1 SHDRSFIRNM
11 ATRIVDL
18 DRGKLVTYPGN
29 YDQYLLEKEEALRVE
44 ELQNAEFDRKL
55 AQEEVWIRQ
64 GIKARRTRNEGRVRA
79 LKAMRR
85 ERGERREVMGTAK
98 MQVEEASR
106 SGKIVFEMEDV
117 CYQVDG
123 KQLVKDFSAQVLRG
137 DKIALIG
144 PNGCGKTTLLKLM
157 LGQLQADSGRI
168 HVGTKLE
175 VAYFDQHRAE
185 LDPDKTVMDNLAE
198 GKQEVMVNGKPRHVL
213 GYLQDFLFHPKRA
226 MTPVR
231 ALSGGERNRLLLA
244 RLFLKPS
251 NLLILDEPTNDLD
264 VETLELLEELID
276 SYQGTVLLVSHDRQF
291 VDNTVTECWIF
302 EGGGKI
308 GRYVGG
314 YHDARG
320 QQEQYVALKQPAVK
334 KTEEA
339 AAAKAETVKRSS
351 SKLSYKLQREL
362 EQLPQLLE
370 DLEAKLEALQ
380 TQVADASFFSQPHEQ
395 TQKVLADMAAAE
407 QELEQ
412 AFERW
417 EYLEALKNGG

>member
-1 SHDRSFIRNM
+1 
-11 ATRIVDL
+11 
-18 DRGKLVTYPGN
+18 
-29 YDQYLLEKEEALRVE
+29 
-44 ELQNAEFDRKL
+44 QNAEFDRKL

-334 KTEEA
+334 KSEEA
-339 AAAKAETVKRSS
+339 AVPKAETVKRSS

>member
-1 SHDRSFIRNM
+1 MIEFGP
-11 ATRIVDL
+11 L
-18 DRGKLVTYPGN
+18 DALARDPTVT
-29 YDQYLLEKEEALRVE
+29 DVA
-44 ELQNAEFDRKL
+44 
-55 AQEEVWIRQ
+55 I
-64 GIKARRTRNEGRVRA
+64 TCEGRVWADRGGGMTECRLPMPLRTPRIVREYA
-79 LKAMRR
+79 VRLCAQLGRR
-85 ERGERREVMGTAK
+85 LDDACPIADASSEDGIRVHAVIAPLVAQGAAVTIRFPDRRLLGLTGLRDAGMFPPDWLTLL
-98 MQVEEASR
+98 R
-106 SGKIVFEMEDV
+106 N
-117 CYQVDG
+117 
-123 KQLVKDFSAQVLRG
+123 LVKNRARVLISG
-137 DKIALIG
+137 G
-144 PNGCGKTTLLKLM
+144 TGSGKTTLLKLM

>member
-1 SHDRSFIRNM
+1 M
-11 ATRIVDL
+11 
-18 DRGKLVTYPGN
+18 
-29 YDQYLLEKEEALRVE
+29 E

-417 EYLEALKNGG
+417 EYLEALKMVADRKIVDLNRDS